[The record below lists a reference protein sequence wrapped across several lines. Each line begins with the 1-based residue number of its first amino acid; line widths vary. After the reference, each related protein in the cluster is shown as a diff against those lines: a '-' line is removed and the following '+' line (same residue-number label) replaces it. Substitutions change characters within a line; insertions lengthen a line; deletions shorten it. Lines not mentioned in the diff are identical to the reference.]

1 MRLKRIAGLVSL
13 SWGDR
18 SSCGAQIGLETHLV
32 GDPKDLL
39 LCIQQLEE
47 FTRFLKALMRT
58 VSAALSVDGSNGH
71 ALLLSSIKY
80 GFRR

>member
-18 SSCGAQIGLETHLV
+18 SSCGAQIGFETHLV

-39 LCIQQLEE
+39 LCIEQLEE
-47 FTRFLKALMRT
+47 FTKILEGSHEDWFCC
-58 VSAALSVDGSNGH
+58 LSVDGSNGH